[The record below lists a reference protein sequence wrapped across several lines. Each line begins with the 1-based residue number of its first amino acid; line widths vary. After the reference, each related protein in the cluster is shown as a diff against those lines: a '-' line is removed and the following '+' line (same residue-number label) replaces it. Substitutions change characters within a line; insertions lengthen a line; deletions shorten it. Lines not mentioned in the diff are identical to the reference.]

1 MDREY
6 ELFERLPDGTV
17 QWRGTTTGLEQARLK
32 LKEFAQETR
41 NELFAMHLF
50 SHQVVARVNA
60 PDGQPKTIKH
70 VFQIAY
76 DGRLLST
83 RAGVL
88 RAQGYK
94 VVSVLGNE
102 SAKAVLGH
110 GREYD
115 LFVVGHAAPLE
126 SRIEMVAWLKE
137 KYPKAKILA
146 LNPPDYDC
154 LAGADYNAR
163 QNGSAV
169 WLSLVTRALAA

>member
-1 MDREY
+1 VDREY
-6 ELFERLPDGTV
+6 ELFERLPDGDV
-17 QWRGTTTGLEQARLK
+17 LWRGTTTGLEQARQK
-32 LKEFAQETR
+32 LEEFGRETR
-41 NELFAMHLF
+41 NELYAMHLF

-88 RAQGYK
+88 KAQGYK

-110 GREYD
+110 RREYD
-115 LFVVGHAAPLE
+115 LFVVGHAASQE
-126 SRIEMVAWLKE
+126 TRIEMVAWLKAR
-137 KYPKAKILA
+137 YPKAKILA
-146 LNPPDYDC
+146 LNPPDCVSLD
-154 LAGADYNAR
+154 GADYNAK
-163 QNGSAV
+163 QNGPDT
-169 WLSLVTRALAA
+169 WLPIVTTALAA